1 MNLDPRTVVIL
12 TVLSTLL
19 MSIGLFAVA
28 RGYLAEMRGI
38 RRWAGGTLLQSI
50 GWILLALMGVVP
62 SFITELGSPLIML
75 AMALYYHA
83 LTEFK
88 ELPARVSW
96 VYLVVAVNLLAIYF
110 FLLIVPDMAARIVVA
125 SATAALLMFASARVL
140 LSGRLR
146 TLPVSHGMTGVL
158 FAVCSAVLLVRAVYY
173 LVWQTAPDQSGFEQ
187 NIVQD
192 IAFLTFFVAAVV
204 SPFTFI
210 LMCNDRYTAKA
221 LLRTQELANKNIE
234 LEEASKAK
242 GQFLATMSHELRT
255 PLNGVIGFLNQLGK
269 TRLDEQQK
277 DYLHT
282 VDLSARMLLGVINDI
297 LDFSKIEAGKLSI
310 ENVEIYLRD
319 FLDETISMFAV
330 SAEEKGLDL
339 VCVID
344 KEVPTLLMA
353 DPLRLTQVLSNL
365 LSNAI
370 KFTEQGEVLL
380 EVHLVEETDA
390 NVRLEICVS
399 DTGIGISQ
407 QSMDRLFQP
416 FVQADASTTRKHGGT
431 GLGLIIAR
439 RLVDMMGGSIEVE
452 SKIWHGTRFTIQLA
466 LPKQEY
472 ATEGMPMAEAL
483 SQRSLLIVTPSPNI
497 ARGIAE
503 NVSVLGMT
511 TQTAASGQAALAL
524 ITDASSAMQAF
535 DAVIFDNALQDMLP
549 GEFSALIMAD
559 ASLSEVQLM
568 LLGNISFCQ
577 QTEKIKEQGF
587 SCCICKPVKSAEL
600 YLELAKLFVC
610 ELAGN
615 SAEDK
620 KTLLSRLEGTGEDR
634 GSTPLKGKRVLVVDD
649 NNINRRLMQLLV
661 VELGGEF
668 DLAENGVQAVDACS
682 RKKYDV
688 ILMDVNMPVM
698 DGLEATSR
706 IRALESGSRRTPI
719 IALTA
724 NALPGD
730 KERFIAQGMDDYL
743 SKPINEK
750 SLINILNKL
759 PRQEDAQHLEGAG
772 AAALRQA
779 QRNTPAVHPAD
790 VTDNAMTVLD
800 PKLGVEL
807 SFGDQ
812 DTWHIVLAMLLD
824 DLAAYA
830 NKLALAATDIEQLGR
845 ISHKLVGSSCYCG
858 TPALHQAAKQVEMHC
873 KQGKAHLLE
882 ESLRH
887 LQQQIDRLLELDAS
901 GKLRGSVAVI
911 Y

>member
-19 MSIGLFAVA
+19 MSISLFAVA

-38 RRWAGGTLLQSI
+38 TRWAFGTLLQSV
-50 GWILLALMGVVP
+50 GWILLALIDVVP
-62 SFITELGSPLIML
+62 SFISELGSPLIML
-75 AMALYYHA
+75 AMALYFHA

-88 ELPARVSW
+88 ELPRRNSW
-96 VYLVVAVNLLAIYF
+96 IYIVVGVNLLAIYF
-110 FLLIVPDMAARIVVA
+110 FLLIIPDMAARIVVA
-125 SATAALLMFASARVL
+125 SATAALLMFASAKL
-140 LSGRLR
+140 LLTGRLN
-146 TLPVSHGMTGVL
+146 TLPVSHSMTGVL
-158 FAVCSAVLLVRAVYY
+158 FAVCSAVLVVRAVYY
-173 LVWQTAPDQSGFEQ
+173 LVWHTAPDQSAFEQ

-192 IAFLTFFVAAVV
+192 IAFLTFFVAAVL
-204 SPFTFI
+204 SPFSFI
-210 LMCNDRYTAKA
+210 LMCNDRYNAKA
-221 LLRTQELANKNIE
+221 LTRTQELANKNIE
-234 LEEASKAK
+234 LEEASRAK

-269 TRLDEQQK
+269 TRLDERQK

-310 ENVEIYLRD
+310 ESVDIYLRD

-344 KEVPTLLMA
+344 KEVPTLLMG

-380 EVHLVEETDA
+380 EVRLLEETDTS
-390 NVRLEICVS
+390 VMLDICVS

-407 QSMDRLFQP
+407 QSLDRLFQP

-452 SKIWHGTRFTIQLA
+452 SKVWHGTRFTIHLGF
-466 LPKQEY
+466 PKQEY
-472 ATEGMPMAEAL
+472 AIEGLPLAEAL
-483 SQRSLLIVTPSPNI
+483 SQRKILTVTPNPNV
-497 ARGIAE
+497 ALSIAE
-503 NVSVLGMT
+503 SVAILGMT
-511 TQTAASGQAALAL
+511 TQTIDGGLAALAL
-524 ITDASSAMQAF
+524 MQDASREKNAF
-535 DAVIFDNALQDMLP
+535 DAVIFDYALKDMLP
-549 GEFSALIMAD
+549 REFAELMKAD
-559 ASLSEVQLM
+559 VGLSDVKM
-568 LLGNISFCQ
+568 LLLANISFCH
-577 QTEKIKEQGF
+577 QTTRVKNKGF
-587 SCCICKPVKSAEL
+587 SCCISKPVKSAEL
-600 YLELAKLFVC
+600 YHELAKLFVC
-610 ELAGN
+610 GLDGN
-615 SAEDK
+615 SQEDNMS
-620 KTLLSRLEGTGEDR
+620 LSSRLVGAAEDR
-634 GSTPLKGKRVLVVDD
+634 GLTPLRGKRVLVVDD
-649 NNINRRLMQLLV
+649 NNINRKLMQLLV
-661 VELGGEF
+661 AELGGEF

-682 RKKYDV
+682 RREYDV

-706 IRALESGSRRTPI
+706 IRTLESSSRKTPI

-730 KERFIAQGMDDYL
+730 KEKFIAHGMDDYL

-750 SLINILNKL
+750 ALHNMLNKL
-759 PRQEDAQHLEGAG
+759 LGQEVPAQLNN
-772 AAALRQA
+772 AAAVKSG
-779 QRNTPAVHPAD
+779 QRKPPAGHPTELAIP
-790 VTDNAMTVLD
+790 VLD
-800 PKLGVEL
+800 PKQGIEL

-812 DTWHIVLAMLLD
+812 ETWHIVLAMLLD
-824 DLAAYA
+824 DLGEYA
-830 NKLALAATDIEQLGR
+830 HKLSQVSTDIEQLSR

-858 TPALHQAAKQVEMHC
+858 TPALHQAARQVEMHS
-873 KQGKAHLLE
+873 KQGKMHLVE
-882 ESLRH
+882 ESLPLL
-887 LQQQIDRLLELDAS
+887 LQQIERLLKLDTG
-901 GKLRGSVAVI
+901 GKLRGSDAVI